1 MKAATTQNICK
12 ILENDIFPRYGE
24 GLTFICDQG
33 REFIAHRLR
42 ELVAKYYGRIYF
54 GTSHH
59 PNSNPI
65 ERHHRTLVSLIRC
78 LLIDESKPK
87 EEWPDTISRALYT
100 LRASPNSQ
108 TRESAF
114 NRVYGFYPRTQLSSW
129 LGKDPN
135 EDAGHQEVNIRDQ
148 TFTEGPYPV
157 QDDDPIEIENETED
171 QITINSGGNQRTLMK
186 IPGRDRT
193 FYAEVNVIQHQ
204 QELAQTKRDRASSV
218 RHLQN
223 KNRFDL
229 KVQPR
234 RYRPYL
240 YELVDWKSYIDPTS
254 TDSRKLQNLWQGPF
268 AVTKIRSHPYNV
280 NINKLDLETME
291 LDPHSRDVY
300 TGDLR
305 PTLSLAFR
313 DRPHQG
319 WSPFWFH

>member
-1 MKAATTQNICK
+1 
-12 ILENDIFPRYGE
+12 
-24 GLTFICDQG
+24 
-33 REFIAHRLR
+33 
-42 ELVAKYYGRIYF
+42 
-54 GTSHH
+54 
-59 PNSNPI
+59 
-65 ERHHRTLVSLIRC
+65 
-78 LLIDESKPK
+78 
-87 EEWPDTISRALYT
+87 
-100 LRASPNSQ
+100 
-108 TRESAF
+108 
-114 NRVYGFYPRTQLSSW
+114 
-129 LGKDPN
+129 
-135 EDAGHQEVNIRDQ
+135 
-148 TFTEGPYPV
+148 
-157 QDDDPIEIENETED
+157 
-171 QITINSGGNQRTLMK
+171 MK
-186 IPGRDRT
+186 IPGRDKT

-300 TGDLR
+300 TGNLR

-319 WSPFWFH
+319 WSPFWFHE

>member
-1 MKAATTQNICK
+1 MSIISLA
-12 ILENDIFPRYGE
+12 DI
-24 GLTFICDQG
+24 IM
-33 REFIAHRLR
+33 
-42 ELVAKYYGRIYF
+42 
-54 GTSHH
+54 
-59 PNSNPI
+59 
-65 ERHHRTLVSLIRC
+65 
-78 LLIDESKPK
+78 
-87 EEWPDTISRALYT
+87 
-100 LRASPNSQ
+100 
-108 TRESAF
+108 
-114 NRVYGFYPRTQLSSW
+114 
-129 LGKDPN
+129 
-135 EDAGHQEVNIRDQ
+135 RDQ
-148 TFTEGPYPV
+148 TFTGGPYPTGDND
-157 QDDDPIEIENETED
+157 QIEIEDETED
-171 QITINSGGNQRTLMK
+171 QITINSGGNQRILQK

-193 FYAEVNVIQHQ
+193 YYAEEVNAIHQ
-204 QELAQTKRDRASSV
+204 EFAQTKRDRASSV

-313 DRPHQG
+313 NRPHQG